1 MEVCY
6 VGVLKGIAVVADKS
20 KLGVYKGAGSVLSD
34 GSFEG
39 ASDVKFEGI
48 GPGEGDPPGIS

>member
-1 MEVCY
+1 MEGY
-6 VGVLKGIAVVADKS
+6 DVGFIKGIAVVEGWS
-20 KLGVYKGAGSVLSD
+20 KLGGDKGAGPVLSD

-39 ASDVKFEGI
+39 TSDVKFEGI